1 MPDLP
6 VTRAA
11 AGPRLPDAVA
21 DAPADETP
29 DGGAASPRGT
39 LRAGCHLVA
48 FTRDG
53 GPLSVRYVGTLRVER
68 EETGTVA
75 SGDLY
80 LHGVVGEPPD
90 LLPEEADPGAGIPI
104 FARSRYRY
112 YIRVT
117 GPEEPARDGA
127 AAVLR
132 FELYRYD
139 HPSNT
144 WSAEGTFSAELHQ
157 TAAPGG
163 YPHAEEFLRGEVR
176 DSSGRQAG
184 EITIGWV
191 SPFVRRATLEIDR
204 VADCERPLANA
215 AGVDWRA
222 IFEQVGWD
230 LTVGESDADLP
241 EPSGESWSPAELHA
255 ALRERRDSADLDS
268 EWRYWLVCVRRIDTE
283 ERGLMFDDLG
293 GDSNAIPREGA
304 AIASHWTIPE
314 TPDWGLVQ
322 GMRFGSATDPYFRT
336 ALHEIGHAMGL
347 YHNSRGTSIM
357 RPTDVVADLAVPPEQ
372 FPRNVVWSFLP
383 EDGRRLRHLPD
394 LWVRPGGVPYGTSYG
409 IAPDLPADAVR
420 ELDGLQLEVTSLL
433 AGVPIGAP
441 VRLNMILRNGAA
453 KSLPAPTDLSL
464 KSGHASGSVTDPSG
478 ETRSFRP
485 LLRRTEPR
493 RVEHLAPGESRAA
506 SMTLLRGREGAL
518 FAMPGPH
525 RVRVRL
531 EWDSAGVPVCVRGE
545 TTLMVLPALDQ
556 AHADAALH
564 ILDTPG
570 VLITLALSGDHQ
582 EDGIA
587 AVHAAL
593 ASDVL
598 RPHFAYVEAR
608 RLASRFLRRSP
619 DLAAAADIVE
629 PEAVMSAA
637 EVDKASRILQVAVGQ
652 GEERP
657 DRLIGVLEA
666 KAKELQA
673 YHVLDRLARL

>member
-6 VTRAA
+6 TTRAT
-11 AGPRLPDAVA
+11 AGPRLPDAVP
-21 DAPADETP
+21 DAPAEPP
-29 DGGAASPRGT
+29 DSGAASSRAT
-39 LRAGCHLVA
+39 LRAGCHLVT
-48 FTRDG
+48 FTHATA
-53 GPLSVRYVGTLRVER
+53 PLPIRYVGTLRVER
-68 EETGTVA
+68 EEMGTVA

-80 LHGVVGEPPD
+80 IHGVVGEHID
-90 LLPEEADPGAGIPI
+90 LPPEEPDPGAGIPI

-117 GPEEPARDGA
+117 EPDEPARDGA

-144 WSAEGTFSAELHQ
+144 WSAEGTFSAELHR

-176 DSSGRQAG
+176 DASGTQVG

-191 SPFVRRATLEIDR
+191 SPFVRRAVLEIDR

-215 AGVDWRA
+215 AGLGWRA
-222 IFEQVGWD
+222 IFEEVGWD
-230 LTVGESDADLP
+230 LTVAESDVDLP

-314 TPDWGLVQ
+314 TPGWGLVQ

-347 YHNSRGTSIM
+347 YHNSRGSSIM
-357 RPTDVVADLAVPPEQ
+357 RPTDVVADLAVAPEE
-372 FPRNVVWSFLP
+372 FPQNIVWSYLP
-383 EDGRRLRHLPD
+383 EDRRRLCHLPD
-394 LWVRPGGVPYGTSYG
+394 LWIRPGGVPYGAGYG
-409 IAPDLPADAVR
+409 TAPELPADAVR
-420 ELDGLQLEVTSLL
+420 ELELLRLDVAPLQT
-433 AGVPIGAP
+433 GVPIGAP
-441 VRLNMILRNGAA
+441 VRVNVTLRNAGTRVVSA
-453 KSLPAPTDLSL
+453 PAGLSL
-464 KSGHASGSVTDPSG
+464 ADGSLCGSVTDPSG
-478 ETRSFRP
+478 CVRSFQS

-493 RVEHLAPGESRAA
+493 LVEDLAPGEARTA

-518 FAMPGPH
+518 FVLPGPH
-525 RVRVRL
+525 RVQVQLQWRIAGRPARV
-531 EWDSAGVPVCVRGE
+531 EGQ
-545 TTLMVLPALDQ
+545 TTLMILPAKDQ
-556 AHADAALH
+556 AHVDAALQV
-564 ILDTPG
+564 LDTPD
-570 VLITLALSGDHQ
+570 VLITLALGGDHEQ
-582 EDGIA
+582 EGIA
-587 AVHAAL
+587 AIHAAL

-608 RLASRFLRRSP
+608 RLATQFRQRSP
-619 DLAAAADIVE
+619 DLAAAAKLID
-629 PEAVMSAA
+629 PEAVMSVD
-637 EVDKASRILQVAVGQ
+637 ELDKAARLLALAIDRGA
-652 GEERP
+652 ERP
-657 DRLIGVLEA
+657 DELIGVLELRA
-666 KAKELQA
+666 DALHA
-673 YHVLDRLARL
+673 SDVADRLARL